1 MSSMFDYDVSISP
14 SPAEIDLTVAVD
26 GVAISATITSVP
38 SLTFK
43 LTPTGN
49 LVQKILSAVAYP
61 IATLIASEVK
71 DKPKDALQGKV
82 EPIGSVPN
90 YDTNGIRIAPSALTF
105 GSVSIGNTPMLKIV
119 AKLAITTPTPSSS
132 I

>member
-49 LVQKILSAVAYP
+49 LAQKILSAVAYP
-61 IATLIASEVK
+61 IATLIAAEVK

-82 EPIGSVPN
+82 ESIGSVPN
-90 YDTNGIRIAPSALTF
+90 YDTNGIRIAPSALTL
-105 GSVSIGNTPMLKIV
+105 GSVNIGDSPMLKIV
-119 AKLAITTPTPSSS
+119 ATLAITNLPSTSV
-132 I
+132 